1 MLDYLDEQI
10 AKGNPD
16 YAGMNLGDIMF
27 SKYKVRKQ
35 KAEESYLKHNAI
47 TEPEKIESI
56 LRDNKDPSD
65 CMDILL
71 DGYGNMEEIK
81 KYYRS
86 ISRKL
91 DPALADIVYKT
102 TNYGTGM
109 FYVKFIA
116 YYNMTVM
123 NKK

>member
-16 YAGMNLGDIMF
+16 YAGMNLGEIVF
-27 SKYKVRKQ
+27 GKHKVRKQ
-35 KAEESYLKHNAI
+35 KAEESYLKHNAT
-47 TEPEKIESI
+47 TEQEKIEAI
-56 LRDNKDPSD
+56 LQDNKDPSD

-71 DGYGNMEEIK
+71 DGYGNMEEMK